1 MLHQFRCQIL
11 FVQITLTHPF
21 LSILGATILLLAL
34 FYLVV
39 GYNTC
44 HLAFSLPGSTCC
56 KSLCLQINL
65 PRVKPCSD
73 DSLPQ
78 NPSVTF
84 YYLLNNACN
93 SCQFGRIKLSLILES
108 IRFGLRFWLLQLS
121 VLWLWT
127 YCLIFIH
134 SFIQHMFIEHL
145 LRSRLYMK
153 PMRWSDEPNRHCP
166 FLLDLKRIRLV
177 HISHDHSN
185 PKYRPYF
192 TVLMLLASGFC
203 YTENHNS
210 MYYSNLHMCIISQL
224 QCKFTEV

>member
-1 MLHQFRCQIL
+1 MSNLICSNTSHSSL
-11 FVQITLTHPF
+11 PF
-21 LSILGATILLLAL
+21 YFGGHHLASGP

-44 HLAFSLPGSTCC
+44 HLAFSLPGSTCS

-108 IRFGLRFWLLQLS
+108 VRFGLRFWLLHLS

-134 SFIQHMFIEHL
+134 SFIPHMFTEHL
-145 LRSRLYMK
+145 LHSRLYMK

-192 TVLMLLASGFC
+192 DAFSFWFLLYRKS
-203 YTENHNS
+203 
-210 MYYSNLHMCIISQL
+210 
-224 QCKFTEV
+224 